1 MPDTST
7 PFHLAYLVAAVIY
20 GGYSFLLWRRWR
32 KLRARRA
39 AASSLSRER
48 RA

>member
-7 PFHLAYLVAAVIY
+7 PFHLAYIVAAVIY
-20 GGYSFLLWRRWR
+20 GGYAFFLWRRSR

-39 AASSLSRER
+39 AVTSLSRER